1 MRQGMLYRLTIFWA
15 LLFLKMLG
23 PPVTAQT
30 CAKCEPLAE
39 VEGETITSSE
49 VEKILGARLAKL
61 EEQLYAMKQQ
71 ALDALIGERLLAQE
85 SAKRNISVQALL
97 DSEVTAKVAPVT
109 ESEIETI
116 YQKNKSRLKG
126 EEATLRDQIRVYLQN
141 QNRATRRE
149 AFLQSLRSQAKVVV
163 HLRAP
168 SAFWADVAVEGA
180 PFRGLATAPVTIVE
194 FSDFHC
200 QYCKQVQTSLAQL
213 LSRYSDKVKLVYRNF
228 PIDSLH
234 PGARKAAQAAQCAK
248 DQGKFWAYHDKLYAS
263 EPDASPEK
271 LKAFAE
277 EVGLDLS
284 GFEGCLS
291 SGKYQAIVEK
301 DIEEITRL
309 GVTGTPAFFINGRL
323 LSGTHPLET
332 FVRAVEEEL
341 ARMK

>member
-1 MRQGMLYRLTIFWA
+1 MLYRLTIFWA
-15 LLFLKMLG
+15 LLFSKMLG
-23 PPVTAQT
+23 PSVMAQT

-49 VEKILGARLAKL
+49 VEKTLGARLAKL

-163 HLRAP
+163 HLRPRPP
-168 SAFWADVAVEGA
+168 SGPMLPWKGR
-180 PFRGLATAPVTIVE
+180 P
-194 FSDFHC
+194 
-200 QYCKQVQTSLAQL
+200 
-213 LSRYSDKVKLVYRNF
+213 
-228 PIDSLH
+228 
-234 PGARKAAQAAQCAK
+234 
-248 DQGKFWAYHDKLYAS
+248 S
-263 EPDASPEK
+263 EDWPR
-271 LKAFAE
+271 
-277 EVGLDLS
+277 
-284 GFEGCLS
+284 
-291 SGKYQAIVEK
+291 
-301 DIEEITRL
+301 RL
-309 GVTGTPAFFINGRL
+309 
-323 LSGTHPLET
+323 
-332 FVRAVEEEL
+332 
-341 ARMK
+341 

>member
-1 MRQGMLYRLTIFWA
+1 MLYRLTIFWA

>member
-1 MRQGMLYRLTIFWA
+1 
-15 LLFLKMLG
+15 
-23 PPVTAQT
+23 
-30 CAKCEPLAE
+30 
-39 VEGETITSSE
+39 
-49 VEKILGARLAKL
+49 
-61 EEQLYAMKQQ
+61 MKQQ

-180 PFRGLATAPVTIVE
+180 PFRGLVTAPVTIVE

-234 PGARKAAQAAQCAK
+234 PGARKAAEAAQCAK
-248 DQGKFWAYHDKLYAS
+248 DEGKFWAYHDKLYAS
-263 EPDASPEK
+263 GPDASPEK
-271 LKAFAE
+271 LKALAE

-284 GFEGCLS
+284 AFEACLS
-291 SGKYQAIVEK
+291 SGKYQAVVEK

-323 LSGTHPLET
+323 LSGTHPLER